1 MIADFLKWVMA
12 VTNFANFGEIHLIR
26 SLQKFWH
33 QFAKL
38 MSCKIQEK
46 ISSSSFHLFS
56 WETLSIAFPFQKQIM
71 QNLSEILLG
80 KLTSS
85 KRCLSDLDAFFMATL
100 FSRIRQIDRVQ
111 TNSLILIPKSLPLFQ
126 GHRIKEYSTKSTLL
140 ENANVPWHFFSLMN
154 FVKIW

>member
-1 MIADFLKWVMA
+1 MVMKSKKIKNIKRVITDFLKWVMA

-26 SLQKFWH
+26 SLQKFGH

-85 KRCLSDLDAFFMATL
+85 KRCLSDLDVFL
-100 FSRIRQIDRVQ
+100 W
-111 TNSLILIPKSLPLFQ
+111 PPYFQ
-126 GHRIKEYSTKSTLL
+126 E
-140 ENANVPWHFFSLMN
+140 
-154 FVKIW
+154 